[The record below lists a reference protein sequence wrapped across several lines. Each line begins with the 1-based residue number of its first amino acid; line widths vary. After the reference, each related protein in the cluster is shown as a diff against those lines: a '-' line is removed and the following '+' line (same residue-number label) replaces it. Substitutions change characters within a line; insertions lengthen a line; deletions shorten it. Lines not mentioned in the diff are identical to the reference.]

1 MFNCMVYILK
11 LSFLIVD
18 CFHFVILESGYVSKI
33 KDEFTQSIDILN
45 YKFCQI
51 VKSEFEI
58 YQLDL
63 YNQFIRLMLVQ
74 KNLKQRYV
82 AILSQHIVTIGF
94 QNRHKKLANLC
105 GINRQKDRHKINLYI
120 NLACLCVCLFVS
132 NKRQND

>member
-63 YNQFIRLMLVQ
+63 YNQFIRLMLV
-74 KNLKQRYV
+74 
-82 AILSQHIVTIGF
+82 
-94 QNRHKKLANLC
+94 
-105 GINRQKDRHKINLYI
+105 
-120 NLACLCVCLFVS
+120 
-132 NKRQND
+132 